1 MGTDM
6 AIDKRLLDIL
16 CCPET
21 KQPVRPLTA
30 AQLEALNQAQQ
41 NGSLKL
47 ADGSA
52 QEKPVLAG
60 LITADGKTVYRI
72 EDDIPV
78 MLVDQAI
85 ATQQVDN
92 FPR

>member
-1 MGTDM
+1 MS
-6 AIDKRLLDIL
+6 IDKQLLDIL

-21 KQPVRPLTA
+21 KQPVKLLNSK
-30 AQLEALNQAQQ
+30 QLEALNAAQRQ
-41 NGSLKL
+41 SGLKT

-52 QEKPVLAG
+52 LDQPLKAG
-60 LITADGKTVYRI
+60 LITADGKRIYRI
-72 EDDIPV
+72 DDDIPV

-85 ATQQVDN
+85 STAQIDA

>member
-1 MGTDM
+1 M
-6 AIDKRLLDIL
+6 DKRLLDIL
-16 CCPET
+16 CCPDT
-21 KQPVRPLTA
+21 KQPVRLMNS
-30 AQLEALNQAQQ
+30 AQLEALNAAQRQ
-41 NGSLKL
+41 QGVKL

-52 QEKPVLAG
+52 LEAPLKAG

-85 ATQQVDN
+85 ATQQIAS
-92 FPR
+92 FPS